1 MPTVAPQACSGCAS
15 TRAGS
20 PARERSTTGYT
31 RHRFA
36 GDRSA
41 LASGVSSPREQ
52 PHAHRGEADGEMRG
66 RFGHGGDGGAM
77 QAVID
82 VAALLGVVAG
92 VAGDEARRAVFG
104 RATIERPLHRGR
116 ALTGDAD
123 HVDRV
128 WRQVPVEVGELVE
141 CERSVAQDRV
151 AESGGRK
158 RIAGLE
164 VAVRRARSRVE
175 VEGEIGD
182 AEIVAV
188 DLERRRRQERVGAG
202 VERLADGDAGVI
214 LRTLGGGAGGVHLI
228 DGASGGDGR
237 GEDEGDGGE

>member
-1 MPTVAPQACSGCAS
+1 
-15 TRAGS
+15 
-20 PARERSTTGYT
+20 
-31 RHRFA
+31 
-36 GDRSA
+36 
-41 LASGVSSPREQ
+41 
-52 PHAHRGEADGEMRG
+52 MRG
-66 RFGHGGDGGAM
+66 RFGHGDDGGAM

-92 VAGDEARRAVFG
+92 VPGDEARRGVFG

-128 WRQVPVEVGELVE
+128 WRQVPVEVSELVE
-141 CERSVAQDRV
+141 CVKIIAQDRV
-151 AESGGRK
+151 AERGVRK
-158 RIAGLE
+158 RTAGLE
-164 VAVRRARSRVE
+164 VTVRRASSRVE
-175 VEGEIGD
+175 VEREIGD
-182 AEIVAV
+182 AQSVAV
-188 DLERRRRQERVGAG
+188 DLERRRRQESLGAG

-214 LRTLGGGAGGVHLI
+214 LRTKGGGAGGVHLI